1 MRNGHAFQQ
10 VLWEPVIKEID
21 GGLLPTPTTSDHLD
35 RTYHYPACVGKTRGE
50 KLGWAIGKYLGHNDG
65 LTGKIG
71 VNRSRPTGDHM
82 YLNPAFLEEMMG
94 YPVGWTELKP

>member
-1 MRNGHAFQQ
+1 
-10 VLWEPVIKEID
+10 
-21 GGLLPTPTTSDHLD
+21 
-35 RTYHYPACVGKTRGE
+35 VGKTRGE

-94 YPVGWTELKP
+94 YPIGWTE